1 MTHLKY
7 AGLTDVGRVRPE
19 NQDHWAADSDH
30 GLFVVSDGMGGEAA
44 GSLASQVVVEGL
56 PPLVHREMRGIA
68 DLRAPEAE
76 TRLLGAL
83 ATLSE
88 QVAEQTRHEPGLEG
102 MGATVVLA
110 LIRGL
115 QAIVAYLGDSRAYLL
130 RNGTLGQLT
139 QDHSIVQLL
148 LEMMEI
154 SPEEATNHPGRG
166 RLTRFVG
173 MPGEALPEAQRLT
186 LCPGDRL
193 LLCTDGLSGMLTD
206 AQLAE
211 ILGKAA
217 STDEACRALVSA
229 ANEAGG
235 QDNTTVLVVDVMA
248 DGDVPLARLLP

>member
-1 MTHLKY
+1 MSRLKY
-7 AGLTDVGRVRPE
+7 AGLTDIGRVRQE
-19 NQDHWAADSDH
+19 NQDHWAAAPAH

-44 GSLASQVVVEGL
+44 GSLASRVVVEGL
-56 PPLVHREMRGIA
+56 LPLVRREMKGIA
-68 DLRAPEAE
+68 DLAPPEAE

-83 ATLSE
+83 ATLSG
-88 QVAEQTRHEPGLEG
+88 QVAKQTWHEPGLDG

-110 LIRGL
+110 LIRDL
-115 QAIVAYLGDSRAYLL
+115 QALVAYLGDSRAYLL

-139 QDHSIVQLL
+139 HDHSIVQLL
-148 LEMMEI
+148 LDTGEI
-154 SPEEATNHPGRG
+154 TPEGAANHPERG

-186 LCPGDRL
+186 LYPADRL

-211 ILGKAA
+211 ILSEAA
-217 STDEACRALVSA
+217 PPEEACQRLVSA

-235 QDNTTVLVVDVMA
+235 LDNITVLAVDVLA
-248 DGDVPLARLLP
+248 DGEGGDTHATQ